1 MEAVNNYVQGL
12 QRAGSWNTGPSG
24 YSQNTRGTGGVDFSV
39 LLQTGSTKNEKD
51 TSSDKGSVKVQN
63 NKTQGS
69 NQNFNGKDSG
79 KTETVTKDNKVPVSQ
94 NETSVED
101 NQEEV
106 NTNGAELAVLM
117 ALMSDLQADRVMTS
131 AGEVELVTEKI
142 STEATPPSARTQDN
156 TSVGSGSS
164 PAIDQSNLVPSL
176 GSESKQKASDA
187 TEKTV
192 SSDEVKYNSGYFAED
207 TASGNSGTAKYDPE
221 EILKSLEG
229 QGHIVSNSTSG
240 PTGTPSLDTH
250 GPTGRAPEE
259 NINPA
264 EMAQGP
270 TAPETETKGTS
281 DENTKDPMEG
291 YEVINP
297 QTPSP
302 FANQTNTT
310 EKTESTN
317 ESMMMRTT
325 ETNMAD
331 DLTNLLSSRFPSR
344 NGTLTIE
351 LDPENLG
358 KITINV
364 SYDSGHAAVS
374 ISATNQKTVEI
385 LTQNAP
391 AMANIIQQKTGQQTE
406 IFVPSTQESQT
417 KQDMAS
423 SREQNENAA
432 QQQARQQAQQEQ
444 HSENSSISFLQQMRL
459 GLV

>member
-1 MEAVNNYVQGL
+1 MEAVNNYAQGL
-12 QRAGSWNTGPSG
+12 KRAGSWNMGPSG
-24 YSQNTRGTGGVDFSV
+24 FSQDTRGTGAVDFSV
-39 LLQTGSTKNEKD
+39 LLQTGKTSNVKD
-51 TSSDKGSVKVQN
+51 TSPDKSSVRVQD
-63 NKTQGS
+63 NKTRGS
-69 NQNFNGKDSG
+69 NQNFNGKESG
-79 KTETVTKDNKVPVSQ
+79 KTEAVTKDSKAPESQ
-94 NETSVED
+94 KETSGD
-101 NQEEV
+101 DQEV
-106 NTNGAELAVLM
+106 NMKESELAVLM
-117 ALMSDLQADRVMTS
+117 TLMSDLQADRVMTS
-131 AGEVELVTEKI
+131 AGEVDLVTEKI
-142 STEATPPSARTQDN
+142 STAASPPSGAGLST
-156 TSVGSGSS
+156 TPVETGSTTMVD
-164 PAIDQSNLVPSL
+164 PSNLVPSL
-176 GSESKQKASDA
+176 GSDSKQKTSDA
-187 TEKTV
+187 AEKTV
-192 SSDEVKYNSGYFAED
+192 TSDEVKNGYVYSAED
-207 TASGNSGTAKYDPE
+207 AASGNSGTSKYDPQ

-229 QGHIVSNSTSG
+229 QGHIISTGSNS
-240 PTGTPSLDTH
+240 PTGTPSMDTH
-250 GPTGRAPEE
+250 GPTGRAPDES
-259 NINPA
+259 INAA

-270 TAPETETKGTS
+270 TAPETETKETT
-281 DENTKDPMEG
+281 DENKKDPMEG

-302 FANQTNTT
+302 FANQTSAAQ
-310 EKTESTN
+310 KTESTN

-331 DLTNLLSSRFPSR
+331 DLTNLLSSRFPSQ